1 MNLGESKV
9 GLSLCVAGNAKAL
22 INGELYELQR
32 GTLHI
37 ISPIIQAFIMQQSDD
52 FAQCTILAHLE
63 DMFPAVQ
70 SMYTTMLENKAYQ
83 HPCTQIDEQQ
93 IAMVLA
99 TDKRIAEKQA
109 DYTLTDSEEVRTLI
123 RQIIISLQRTLML
136 ETLQIFFCQRTI
148 VPARATKTEHT
159 AFEFLKLLYANY
171 QTERSVAFYAAQSGL
186 TPNHFTH
193 TVKQVTG
200 RTPMEWITTFTILEA
215 KRLLSENGTT
225 VKSVANLLH
234 FPEQYTFARYFKTYT
249 GTTPHAYKQSLLPQK
264 AKAPSPLSNA
274 TGQSANS

>member
-1 MNLGESKV
+1 MHLGESKV

-52 FAQCTILAHLE
+52 FAQCTLLARME
-63 DMFPAVQ
+63 DIFPAIQ
-70 SMYTTMLENKAYQ
+70 TLYNMMMESKAYM
-83 HPCTQIDEQQ
+83 HPCTQLNERQ

-99 TDKRIAEKQA
+99 TEKRITEKQSEYA
-109 DYTLTDSEEVRTLI
+109 LTDREEVRTLI
-123 RQIIISLQRTLML
+123 RQIIISLQRTMML
-136 ETLQIFFCQRTI
+136 EMLQIFFEQRTI

-171 QTERSVAFYAAQSGL
+171 QTERNVAFYAAQSGL
-186 TPNHFTH
+186 SPNHFTH
-193 TVKQVTG
+193 TIKQVTG

-215 KRLLSENGTT
+215 KRLLSENGAT
-225 VKSVANLLH
+225 VKSVANRLH

-249 GTTPHAYKQSLLPQK
+249 GITPYAYKQSLLPQK
-264 AKAPSPLSNA
+264 SNHTPLNIKQI
-274 TGQSANS
+274 TQ